1 MDIEWVKA
9 LAPVGTLLVGTAGF
23 YLAWKSRRESQLR
36 QADVLKWSLETIRL
50 LQEVV
55 LAADRGCSD
64 PNFITEEFRKALSTL
79 GDALSVAAEQGRLFF
94 RNIPNPHGDKK
105 EQAYRG
111 LRPEILDQLII
122 AAQICREFE
131 GNTQQRRQLR
141 YLALRAEQRFVS
153 LAQLE
158 VGRARVSSIAAGASG
173 SGVHLGSLI
182 SGINSHDMERSEDRF
197 RP

>member
-1 MDIEWVKA
+1 MRRRIGMRRTSGNAMDIEWIKA

-55 LAADRGCSD
+55 LATDKGYAEPGLV
-64 PNFITEEFRKALSTL
+64 TEEFCKALSAS

-94 RNIPNPHGDKK
+94 RNIPNSHGNKK
-105 EQAYRG
+105 EPAYRG

-122 AAQICREFE
+122 AAQICREFS
-131 GNTQQRRQLR
+131 RQHP
-141 YLALRAEQRFVS
+141 AAASTS
-153 LAQLE
+153 L
-158 VGRARVSSIAAGASG
+158 SGASRRAKVRVAG
-173 SGVHLGSLI
+173 SI
-182 SGINSHDMERSEDRF
+182 
-197 RP
+197 